1 MRPLRTRNPSV
12 KDLPNLDHYK
22 DIVVDVETDGLDWRK
37 TRAVGFVITVGPTKN
52 ETWYFPTRHAQGGNC
67 DHRKITDWIKDKIA
81 SREDVRLIGHHF
93 KFDLHYLANEG
104 IEFRSKSLECTMVNA
119 AILNENAGKYDLE
132 SCAERMGV
140 TPKKGEVMYKHLATL
155 FDGEPNKKQMANFW
169 RTAGDDPV
177 VNEYASGDGISTWQL
192 WQEQQKAIGE
202 QDLWQ
207 VHLLECKVLRTLFR
221 MERIGIRIDVD
232 KMKELKLQLGYKYA
246 KTIKEFTKDFN
257 PRSPIQMK
265 TLMEKYRQTNWPMTA
280 PSKKFPTGQ
289 PSFPEEWLK
298 THVIGRKVI
307 SSRKLSHML
316 STFID
321 PVLERHEHRGRIHT
335 TYNQLKMDDYGVVSG
350 RLSSSQPNLT
360 GIPKRDKT
368 YAPMLRDTFL
378 PERGCLWSSNDYQQQ
393 EFVVFAHYSKAKA
406 LVEGYKAEP
415 PIDAHQVV
423 ANKMNVERNPTGKRL
438 NLAQV
443 YGQGITALS
452 SHLGIT
458 EAEGKKLSQEYHTL
472 FPEARQLYSK
482 AQTTARNRGY
492 IKTISGRRRRFPN
505 KNHCWTAMNQLIQ
518 GSSADITKQKMVE
531 VDEFFESEGGK
542 AQLQLQIHDDL
553 NWSYP
558 DNPQGKALNDHAIEI
573 MQSFGEKDA
582 ITLDVPLRVDHES
595 GDSWGMATFP
605 KWRRDGK

>member
-1 MRPLRTRNPSV
+1 
-12 KDLPNLDHYK
+12 
-22 DIVVDVETDGLDWRK
+22 
-37 TRAVGFVITVGPTKN
+37 
-52 ETWYFPTRHAQGGNC
+52 
-67 DHRKITDWIKDKIA
+67 
-81 SREDVRLIGHHF
+81 
-93 KFDLHYLANEG
+93 
-104 IEFRSKSLECTMVNA
+104 
-119 AILNENAGKYDLE
+119 
-132 SCAERMGV
+132 
-140 TPKKGEVMYKHLATL
+140 
-155 FDGEPNKKQMANFW
+155 
-169 RTAGDDPV
+169 
-177 VNEYASGDGISTWQL
+177 
-192 WQEQQKAIGE
+192 
-202 QDLWQ
+202 
-207 VHLLECKVLRTLFR
+207 
-221 MERIGIRIDVD
+221 
-232 KMKELKLQLGYKYA
+232 
-246 KTIKEFTKDFN
+246 
-257 PRSPIQMK
+257 
-265 TLMEKYRQTNWPMTA
+265 
-280 PSKKFPTGQ
+280 
-289 PSFPEEWLK
+289 
-298 THVIGRKVI
+298 
-307 SSRKLSHML
+307 
-316 STFID
+316 
-321 PVLERHEHRGRIHT
+321 
-335 TYNQLKMDDYGVVSG
+335 MDDYGVVSG

-492 IKTISGRRRRFPN
+492 IKTIGGRRRRFPN

-531 VDEFFESEGGK
+531 VDEFFESEGDQ
-542 AQLQLQIHDDL
+542 ARLQLQIHDDL

-558 DNPQGKALNDHAIEI
+558 NNKKGKELNDHAIEI

-605 KWRRDGK
+605 KWRRNGK